1 MPHLT
6 LEYTRNLTGFEPAV
20 ALAAINAAAFDSGL
34 FGEPDIKSRAVGLDC
49 FQVGVLPGAR
59 GFIHVR
65 IALLA
70 GRSDEERQHLA
81 EAVLVALNATTIET
95 KAGPR
100 GNGEKGMEIQL
111 SVETADLDR
120 AGYAKA
126 VIDG

>member
-6 LEYTRNLTGFEPAV
+6 LEYTRNLSDFDPTV

-34 FGEPDIKSRAVGLDC
+34 FGEPDIKSRAIGLDC
-49 FQVGVLPGAR
+49 FQIGVLPGAR
-59 GFIHVR
+59 GFIHIR

-81 EAVLVALNATTIET
+81 EAVLAALNATVNR
-95 KAGPR
+95 K
-100 GNGEKGMEIQL
+100 KGMEIQL
-111 SVETADLDR
+111 SVETVDLDR
-120 AGYAKA
+120 ASYAKA